1 MVVLVK
7 AIKAPRLRDD
17 AMRLVLLNAMRKAG
31 RFLVKTDFKK
41 TTKTWK
47 HQPKFETLI
56 SLKPPGPTI
65 LIGTDDQVWN
75 WLNEGTRPHAIF
87 AGIFTGKSNKKAL
100 AFPSRFKPKTRVK
113 SLKSQAG
120 SSGGPTVVVPFVQHP
135 GTEAR
140 EWGQL
145 IATKRQRW
153 FQKQMERAMADAA
166 HASGHGQ
173 RSP

>member
-1 MVVLVK
+1 
-7 AIKAPRLRDD
+7 
-17 AMRLVLLNAMRKAG
+17 MRAAG

-41 TTKTWK
+41 TTRTWK
-47 HQPKFETLI
+47 HQVKFETLI

-100 AFPSRFKPKTRVK
+100 AFPSRFKPKTKVK
-113 SLKSQAG
+113 SLKSTAG
-120 SSGGPTVVVPFVQHP
+120 SKGGPTVVVPFVQHP

-140 EWGQL
+140 EWGLL
-145 IATKRQRW
+145 IAKRRQRW
-153 FQKQMERAMADAA
+153 FKKQMERAMVEAA
-166 HASGHGQ
+166 LASDH
-173 RSP
+173 SAKSA